1 MQEKSRSRNRGK
13 TNRRASI
20 TYLVNFDGHNI
31 QLTREQVIANGQGW
45 KKCHGIHG
53 ETKVNSLSIK
63 RMGGTIFL
71 KSDKGRLSAFDANEL
86 AVALPEAASLI
97 KDATGT
103 AVSMGPA
110 AG

>member
-13 TNRRASI
+13 TNRRASN
-20 TYLVNFDGHNI
+20 TYLVNLGGHNI
-31 QLTREQVIANGQGW
+31 QLTREQVIDNGQGW

-63 RMGGTIFL
+63 RMGNTIFL
-71 KSDKGRLSAFDANEL
+71 KDNKLRLEGYDASEL
-86 AVALPEAASLI
+86 AVVLPEVASLI

-103 AVSMGPA
+103 AVSMSPA